1 MKRPILVSLAA
12 VIVSLGLLSAS
23 PAQAA
28 APSSRPA
35 AAQINPANDPPDLV
49 EVVVVLV
56 DRVTDV
62 LFGHHD
68 HYGHHDHDGDDYD
81 RDWDHDRDRDHSSRC
96 RGVIAVCLG

>member
-68 HYGHHDHDGDDYD
+68 HDGDDRD
-81 RDWDHDRDRDHSSRC
+81 RDRDRDGDRDHSSRC

>member
-68 HYGHHDHDGDDYD
+68 HDGDD
-81 RDWDHDRDRDHSSRC
+81 DHDRDRDHDGDRDRSSRC

>member
-68 HYGHHDHDGDDYD
+68 HDGDD
-81 RDWDHDRDRDHSSRC
+81 DHDRDRDRDRDDDRDHSSRC

>member
-68 HYGHHDHDGDDYD
+68 GDDD
-81 RDWDHDRDRDHSSRC
+81 HDHDRDRDHDGDRDRSSRC